1 MSAFSET
8 KARLGQISKGKLWE
22 FASPAELAETDFFFF
37 FFNFVTN
44 GGKRLAAN
52 CRLFLSLPAQP

>member
-37 FFNFVTN
+37 F
-44 GGKRLAAN
+44 LI
-52 CRLFLSLPAQP
+52 L